1 MSRTRQDRVVV
12 SARRPLGRLG
22 GALAGIILIAVC
34 AAVLVPF
41 RARASTATDA
51 LVLVVPVVVAAW
63 VGGRIPAMVTAGV
76 AAMSLEAL
84 FLPPYNTFKIDLLDD
99 AVALGVFTVVALAVG
114 TLVAS
119 ESERRM
125 VAERHAAEIDVL
137 YAQRHDLEEQQQQLA
152 AEKKALE
159 LVDDYRSALLRSV
172 SHDLRTPLVT
182 IRAVTSDLRDGAAY
196 DDKVRDELLDL
207 VGDEADRLDRLVANL
222 LSLSRIEAG
231 SLAPER
237 QAIPL
242 DELFT
247 DRVRKLNRVLR
258 NAHVQVDVPFTLPLA
273 DADYT
278 LLDQVLTNLLENAA
292 RHSPDGGM
300 IRVRAREREN
310 RIEVSV
316 ADQGPGVSPEDVERI
331 FEPFSRGRGST
342 SSGVGLAICR
352 AIVEAHGGTISVQDG
367 EGGGAQFLFTL
378 PVHRSELS

>member
-1 MSRTRQDRVVV
+1 MAAGV
-12 SARRPLGRLG
+12 
-22 GALAGIILIAVC
+22 ALIGV
-34 AAVLVPF
+34 AAAALVPF
-41 RARASTATDA
+41 RARTSTATDA
-51 LVLVVPVVVAAW
+51 LALVVPVVVAAW
-63 VGGRIPAMVTAGV
+63 AAGRAAALVTAGV
-76 AAMSLEAL
+76 AAVSLEVL
-84 FLPPYNTFKIDLLDD
+84 FLPPYNTLKLDLVDD
-99 AVALGVFTVVALAVG
+99 AVALVVFTVVALIVG

-119 ESERRM
+119 ESERRLA
-125 VAERHAAEIDVL
+125 AERHAAEIDVL

-159 LVDDYRSALLRSV
+159 LVDDYRAALLRSV

-196 DDKVRDELLDL
+196 DDSVRDELLDL

-231 SLAPER
+231 SLAPDR
-237 QAIPL
+237 QAVPL

-273 DADYT
+273 EADYT

-300 IRVRAREREN
+300 IRVRARAHDN
-310 RIEVSV
+310 WIEVSV
-316 ADQGPGVSPEDVERI
+316 ADQGPGIDPADEARI
-331 FEPFSRGRGST
+331 FEPFTRGTGST

-352 AIVEAHGGTISVQDG
+352 AIVEAHGGTISVQRGDS
-367 EGGGAQFLFTL
+367 GGAQFVFTL
-378 PVHRSELS
+378 PVHRS